1 MPEAILTDEQYRD
14 LTRRLVI
21 SIAKNYRIVPLNSLK
36 HPKYYLKGP
45 VYVALEVVENQVM
58 ASLDELEAFSYAD
71 TEVEALDQL
80 REEIVSLYEDLQSD
94 RENLGPAPLRW
105 LQYLE
110 EII

>member
-14 LTRRLVI
+14 LTRRLVV
-21 SIAKNYRIVPLNSLK
+21 SIEKSCRIVPLNSLK
-36 HPKYYLKGP
+36 HPKYYLRGP
-45 VYVALEVVENQVM
+45 VYVALEFVENQVM

-94 RENLGPAPLRW
+94 REN
-105 LQYLE
+105 
-110 EII
+110 